1 MKRIFVSL
9 NVWTMLFLF
18 ATASALGNPEY
29 TSEAEVAKD
38 ATLKRDFG
46 IQGEYLG
53 KFVDYKIGLNVIARG
68 DGKFDFV
75 AFVGGLP
82 GDGWVRGDIR
92 GFGKL
97 AFKADNELEFQLGK
111 LDDGSSRRDLTTN
124 DVAALNGTATFKDA
138 KLTFSVAGAKYEF
151 AKQFR
156 ESSTLGLKAPE
167 GAVVLFADGKASN
180 LFDRATV
187 NEEAKTLWA
196 EAWTKPFEKKP
207 YTMHVEFM
215 LSYMPTAQGQAR
227 ANSGVYIDEAYE
239 CQVLD
244 SFGLEGADN
253 ECGGFYSVTKP
264 LLNMCFP
271 PLRWQT
277 YDIEFAPAKFDTDG
291 KKTDNAMITVK
302 HNGKLIHK
310 EIRPGK
316 ETPGR
321 KKEAPEARGVYLQG
335 HGNKV
340 QYRNIWIKY
349 AD

>member
-1 MKRIFVSL
+1 MKRIFVFL
-9 NVWTMLFLF
+9 NVWTLLFLSGVC
-18 ATASALGNPEY
+18 AQEY
-29 TSEAEVAKD
+29 TSVADIEKD
-38 ATLKRDFG
+38 AALKRDFD

-53 KFVDYKIGLNVIARG
+53 RFGDHKVGLNLIAMG

-92 GFGKL
+92 AFGKL
-97 AFKADNELEFQLGK
+97 AVKSGNELEYQLTQVDEGN
-111 LDDGSSRRDLTTN
+111 SRRNITTD
-124 DVAALNGTATFKDA
+124 DVDTLKGMAAFKDG
-138 KLTFSVAGAKYEF
+138 KLTFSGVEF
-151 AKQFR
+151 AKENR
-156 ESSTLGLKAPE
+156 KSPTIGLKAPE
-167 GAVVLFADGKASN
+167 GAVVLFADGKKSD
-180 LFDRATV
+180 LVEGKV
-187 NEEAKTLWA
+187 NEEARTLWA

-215 LSYMPTAQGQAR
+215 LSYMPQARGQAR
-227 ANSGVYIDEAYE
+227 SNSGVYIDEAYE

-244 SFGLEGADN
+244 SFGLEGENN
-253 ECGGFYSVTKP
+253 ECGGFYTVAKP
-264 LLNMCFP
+264 AVNMCFP

-277 YDIEFAPAKFDTDG
+277 YDIEFTPAKFDADG
-291 KKTDNAMITVK
+291 KKTDKANITVK
-302 HNGKLIHK
+302 HNGKVIHK
-310 EIRPGK
+310 EIRPEK

-321 KKEAPEARGVYLQG
+321 KTETPEARGVYFQG